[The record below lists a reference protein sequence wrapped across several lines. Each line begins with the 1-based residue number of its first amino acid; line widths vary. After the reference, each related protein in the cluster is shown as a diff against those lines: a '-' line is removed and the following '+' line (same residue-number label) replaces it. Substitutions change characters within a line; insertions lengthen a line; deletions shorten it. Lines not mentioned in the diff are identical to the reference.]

1 MFVEYPPYVHVFPS
15 GSRLSNVNVTP
26 FSQNI
31 SWPAR
36 HSGHARHEST
46 MQPTP
51 TRSPSRKR
59 DALVPWD
66 TTRPTISWP
75 GTTGKWVVPQ
85 SSFTLCTSLWQMPQW
100 RISIATSWGPGS
112 RRSMD
117 MRATGPLA
125 ARTPYAGVFLV
136 MVRGNRSRVSRLR
149 SPPDA
154 IHADAERD
162 APLLMGE
169 TAQSRLI
176 VVATSARLPSGS
188 DSVHQAGA
196 YLSVTRRPPAAIAA
210 AIRTWA
216 WSGGAQMSRWIRL
229 TCGSGASI
237 FWNQMAA
244 PRPRGSTRSSGLSSR
259 SWYASTAR
267 QNGFTLGMSN
277 ASIVTR
283 TVCTVAGSAGTPS
296 FRAIA
301 EIFRA
306 SSRSRSLSP

>member
-1 MFVEYPPYVHVFPS
+1 MFVEYPPYVQVLPS
-15 GSRLSNVNVTP
+15 RSGLSNVKVTP

-36 HSGHARHEST
+36 HSGHTRHEST

-51 TRSPSRKR
+51 ARSPSRKR

-66 TTRPTISWP
+66 ATRPTISWP

-85 SSFTLCTSLWQMPQW
+85 SSFTLCTSLWQICRSRESRLRRRVALDLVVRWTCGLPDPWPPARRTQG
-100 RISIATSWGPGS
+100 SSWS
-112 RRSMD
+112 SSD
-117 MRATGPLA
+117 E
-125 ARTPYAGVFLV
+125 
-136 MVRGNRSRVSRLR
+136 NRSRVRRLR

-154 IHADAERD
+154 IHAHAEREG
-162 APLLMGE
+162 PFLMGE

-210 AIRTWA
+210 AIRAWA
-216 WSGGAQMSRWIRL
+216 SSARTQMSRWTRS
-229 TCGSGASI
+229 TWGYGASV

-244 PRPRGSTRSSGLSSR
+244 PRPRGSTRTSGLS
-259 SWYASTAR
+259 
-267 QNGFTLGMSN
+267 
-277 ASIVTR
+277 
-283 TVCTVAGSAGTPS
+283 
-296 FRAIA
+296 
-301 EIFRA
+301 
-306 SSRSRSLSP
+306 